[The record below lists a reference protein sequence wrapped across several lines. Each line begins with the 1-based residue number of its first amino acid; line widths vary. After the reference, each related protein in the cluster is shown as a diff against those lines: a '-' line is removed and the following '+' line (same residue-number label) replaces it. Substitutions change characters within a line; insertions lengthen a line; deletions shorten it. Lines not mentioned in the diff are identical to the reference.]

1 MSKPIS
7 GNVQTLIQAAGMNI
21 QHRCFVCHALL
32 DAFSTTRGVLEN
44 PHEKYVCLEE
54 HGHLA
59 HDNGQFDRIT
69 KASKA
74 A

>member
-1 MSKPIS
+1 MKTIPK
-7 GNVQTLIQAAGMNI
+7 NVQGLLRAAGMTI
-21 QHRCFVCHALL
+21 QHRCFVCGTLL
-32 DAFSTTRGVLEN
+32 EAFSTTRGVLEN

-69 KASKA
+69 KANKA